1 MKDIH
6 IDSNHILVPLAY
18 YVVHNS
24 EEMCV
29 IYHAGVFYITHIEL
43 GVCMKR
49 VGIFVYGWQVMK
61 AWDKL
66 YSSEDFGKNFWK

>member
-1 MKDIH
+1 MLQVISDH
-6 IDSNHILVPLAY
+6 IMIPSSY
-18 YVVHNS
+18 CVVHNS

-49 VGIFVYGWQVMK
+49 VGVFVYGWQVMQT
-61 AWDKL
+61 WDKL